1 MGLSLSVAY
10 MRVAD
15 YIMKFVAQLGV
26 EHIFSIPGGG
36 SMHLND
42 AVGRNKDIQH
52 ISTHHEQALAMAV
65 EAYSRIKGFGVG
77 LVTTGP
83 GGTNAITGVVGAWID
98 STPCL
103 FLSGQIEA
111 KDTIVNTK
119 LRQRGIQEVDIISIV
134 KPITKYAVMV
144 TEPNEIKYHLQKA
157 VYISKNG
164 RNGPVWLDIP
174 LNVQGALIDLKKLK
188 EFTFSEED
196 KHPCDSPRELKEK
209 VSRCIAILKNAKRP
223 VLWVGNGIKLA
234 GAQKEFE
241 QLIRKVKIPI
251 LTTWNGADIIPND
264 NELYIGRPGLFGQRG
279 ANFTIQN
286 ADVMIAIGNRLSIPQ
301 TGYNFKA
308 FARAAKKVFVDI
320 DNAELVDKPFKPD
333 IAINADAKD
342 FLKELNFQLSKLSM
356 DNLGGWLKTCK
367 KWNSRYPIVLPEY
380 IKKDDYVNSYVFID
394 RLSDE
399 LSNSDVIVTDM
410 GTSFTT
416 TFQAFKVKN
425 GQKFFTSSGL
435 ASMGF
440 GLPGA
445 IGACFANNKKR
456 TVCLAGEGGFMFN
469 IQELQ
474 TVIHHNLPIKIF
486 VMNNNVYLS
495 VKIMQDANFGG
506 LRVGSDEKSGI
517 SFPDMSKVAQA
528 FGFRTYKISNHS
540 ELNRINS
547 VLETDGPVFCE
558 VLLDPDEILSPR
570 LKSYVKK
577 DGSLSQSPLEDMWPF
592 LDREEF
598 KENMI
603 VPPLDD

>member
-1 MGLSLSVAY
+1 

-15 YIMKFVAQLGV
+15 YVMQFIEQLGV
-26 EHIFSIPGGG
+26 KHIFSIPGGG

-42 AVGRNKDIQH
+42 AVGRNNKVRH
-52 ISTHHEQALAMAV
+52 ISMHHEQAIAMAV
-65 EAYSRIKGFGVG
+65 EAYSRVKGFGVG

-83 GGTNAITGVVGAWID
+83 GGTNAITGLVGAWID

-111 KDTIVNTK
+111 KDTIANTK

-144 TEPNEIKYHLQKA
+144 TEPNDIKYHLQKA

-174 LNVQGALIDLKKLK
+174 LNVQGALIDLNKLK
-188 EFTFSEED
+188 EFTLSEED
-196 KHPCDSPRELKEK
+196 KHPCDSPEELKKK
-209 VSRCIAILKNAKRP
+209 VSRCIAMLENAKRP

-241 QLIRKVKIPI
+241 QLTKKLKAPV
-251 LTTWNGADIIPND
+251 LTTWNGADIIPD
-264 NELYIGRPGLFGQRG
+264 NHELYIGRPGLFGQRG
-279 ANFTIQN
+279 ANFTVQN
-286 ADVMIAIGNRLSIPQ
+286 ADLIIAIGNRLSIPQ

-308 FARAAKKVFVDI
+308 FAREAKKIFVDI
-320 DNAELVDKPFKPD
+320 DNAELIDKPFKPD
-333 IAINADAKD
+333 IAINSDAKD
-342 FLKELNFQLSKLSM
+342 FLKEFNFQLSKLSL
-356 DNLGGWLKTCK
+356 NLEGWLKTCK
-367 KWNSRYPIVLPEY
+367 EWNSRYPIVLPEY
-380 IKKDDYVNSYVFID
+380 IKKNDYVNSYVFID
-394 RLSDE
+394 RLSNE

-445 IGACFANNKKR
+445 IGACFANDKKR
-456 TVCLAGEGGFMFN
+456 TICLAGEGGFMFN

-474 TVIHHNLPIKIF
+474 TVIHHNLPIKVF
-486 VMNNNVYLS
+486 VMNNDVYLS

-506 LRVGSDEKSGI
+506 LHVGADKASGV
-517 SFPDMSKVAQA
+517 SFPDITKVAVA
-528 FGFRTYKISNHS
+528 FGFKTEKIKNHR
-540 ELNRINS
+540 ELNKIKD
-547 VLETDGPVFCE
+547 VLATEGHVLCE
-558 VLLDPDEILSPR
+558 VLLDPNEILSPR

-598 KENMI
+598 KKNMI

>member
-1 MGLSLSVAY
+1 

-15 YIMKFVAQLGV
+15 YIIKFIAQLGV
-26 EHIFSIPGGG
+26 KHIFSIPGGG

-42 AVGRNKDIQH
+42 AVGRNTNVQH

-65 EAYSRIKGFGVG
+65 EAYSRVKGFGVG

-83 GGTNAITGVVGAWID
+83 GGTNAITGIAGAWID
-98 STPCL
+98 STPCMII
-103 FLSGQIEA
+103 SGQIA
-111 KDTIVNTK
+111 RKDTILNTK
-119 LRQRGIQEVDIISIV
+119 LRQRGVQEVDIISIV
-134 KPITKYAVMV
+134 KPITKYAEMV
-144 TEPNEIKYHLQKA
+144 TSANEIKYHLQKA
-157 VYISKNG
+157 VYLAKSG
-164 RNGPVWLDIP
+164 RAGPVWLDIP
-174 LNVQGALIDLKKLK
+174 LDIQGTLIDEKALK
-188 EFTFSEED
+188 EFIPSAKD
-196 KHPCDSPRELKEK
+196 KINCDSQQELKEK
-209 VSRCIAILKNAKRP
+209 TAECIEILKNAKRP
-223 VLWVGNGIKLA
+223 IFWVGNGLRLS

-241 QLIRKVKIPI
+241 QLIKKVKIPV
-251 LTTWNGADIIPND
+251 LTTWNGADLIENEH
-264 NELYIGRPGLFGQRG
+264 ELYIGRPGLFGQRG
-279 ANFTIQN
+279 ANFAAQN
-286 ADVMIAIGNRLSIPQ
+286 ADMIITIGNRLSIPQ

-320 DNAELVDKPFKPD
+320 DKSELMDKPFKAD

-342 FLKELNFQLSKLSM
+342 FLIELGRQANKLNKYNAK
-356 DNLGGWLKTCK
+356 DWIHICK
-367 KWNSRYPIVLPEY
+367 NWNVKYPMVLPEY
-380 IKKDDYVNSYVFID
+380 REKNEYVNSYVFID

-399 LSNSDVIVTDM
+399 LDNSDVIVTDM

-416 TFQAFKVKN
+416 TFQAFKVKR
-425 GQKFFTSSGL
+425 QQRLFTSSGL

-445 IGACFANNKKR
+445 IGACFANDKKR
-456 TVCLAGEGGFMFN
+456 TICLTGEGSFMFN
-469 IQELQ
+469 IQEMQ
-474 TVIHHNLPIKIF
+474 TVMHHALPIKIF
-486 VMNNNVYLS
+486 LFNNKVYLS
-495 VKIMQDANFGG
+495 VKLMQDTNFGG

-528 FGFRTYKISNHS
+528 FGFRTFKISNHS
-540 ELNRINS
+540 ELDKINS

-592 LDREEF
+592 LEREEF